1 MRNVMVLAAVLP
13 LCAAGAMPQTMA
25 SLPPPVSARAYVDS
39 LSDMHASELRRH
51 TGIPSIAVAR
61 KGGRLWATYYGG
73 ITPGEDANN
82 YVSLATSS
90 DNGDTWKVVLVADPD
105 GPGMKRAFDPE
116 VWVSPDGR
124 LLWTFSERLCKRP
137 SENGKSGDFGDPDT
151 DRLLCVELDAEAEP
165 SRPFPQPR
173 EIAKGVMMCKP
184 AVLADGTW
192 LFPVSHWY
200 GEPSACFYASSDGGR
215 TFHMRGGVSVP
226 KELRLFDEHVVAQLR
241 NGDLLT
247 FIRSG
252 WGKPF
257 LESASRDGGRTW
269 DAPRKA
275 RFEHTSSR
283 LFLMRLA
290 SGNLLLV
297 KHGPIDKDVGR
308 SELRAFI
315 SEDDGATWLGGLLLD
330 ERQGVSYPD
339 GDQAK
344 DGTIYLVYDRDRTKE
359 QEVLFAAFT
368 EEDAKAGRIVDGR
381 SRLRRTITRRP
392 VPLAVK
398 KGKERQS

>member
-1 MRNVMVLAAVLP
+1 MRKMMALVAALL
-13 LCAAGAMPQTMA
+13 LCAAGSMPQTEA
-25 SLPPPVSARAYVDS
+25 RLVPPQITPRAYVDCPS
-39 LSDMHASELRRH
+39 EMHAPGLRRH

-61 KGGRLWATYYGG
+61 KSGRLWSTYYGG

-82 YVSLATSS
+82 YVALATSAN
-90 DNGDTWKVVLVADPD
+90 NGDTWKVVLVADPD
-105 GPGMKRAFDPE
+105 GPGPKRTFDPE
-116 VWVSPDGR
+116 VWVSPGGR
-124 LLWTFSERLCKRP
+124 LLWTFSERLCMRP
-137 SENGKSGDFGDPDT
+137 PENGKSGDFGDPNT

-165 SRPFPQPR
+165 SGPFPEPR
-173 EIAKGVMMCKP
+173 ETARGVMMCKP

-200 GEPSACFYASSDGGR
+200 DDPSACFYASSDGGR
-215 TFHMRGGVSVP
+215 TFHMRGGVSLP
-226 KELRLFDEHVVAQLR
+226 KDLRLFDEHVVVQLR

-257 LESASRDGGRTW
+257 LESVSRDGGRTW

-275 RFEHTSSR
+275 RFAHTSSR

-297 KHGPIDKDVGR
+297 KHGQIDKDVGR
-308 SELRAFI
+308 SQLRAFI

-339 GDQAK
+339 GDQAN
-344 DGTIYLVYDRDRTKE
+344 DGTIYLVYDRNRTNE
-359 QEVLFAAFT
+359 QEILLAAFT
-368 EEDAKAGRIVDGR
+368 EKDAKAGRIVNGK
-381 SRLRRTITRRP
+381 SRLRRTITRKPGHSAR
-392 VPLAVK
+392 
-398 KGKERQS
+398 RQEAH